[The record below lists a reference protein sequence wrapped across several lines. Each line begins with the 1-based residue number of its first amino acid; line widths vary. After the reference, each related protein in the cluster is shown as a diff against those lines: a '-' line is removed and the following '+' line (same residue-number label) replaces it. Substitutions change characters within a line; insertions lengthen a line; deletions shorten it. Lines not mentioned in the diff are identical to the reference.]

1 MTVDPS
7 LTVKQAHEVATEVES
22 AIRENVGSET
32 QSIVHVEPQNR
43 RTRLDPIFG
52 YDFQLT
58 TNEATGLQRVQRPRE
73 GNS

>member
-32 QSIVHVEPQNR
+32 QSIVHVEPQNG
-43 RTRLDPIFG
+43 RTRPDP
-52 YDFQLT
+52 DFW
-58 TNEATGLQRVQRPRE
+58 P
-73 GNS
+73 

>member
-32 QSIVHVEPQNR
+32 QSSCTSNR
-43 RTRLDPIFG
+43 RTAAHGWTPFLAMTF
-52 YDFQLT
+52 
-58 TNEATGLQRVQRPRE
+58 
-73 GNS
+73 S